1 MKAQERK
8 KIYFKIKIKT
18 KPSYFFRIKT
28 CSKKMLFSMDAPDI
42 PDFLCEFFGQ
52 IPDIAAGYLRNK
64 QLGLLKH
71 ES

>member
-1 MKAQERK
+1 MR
-8 KIYFKIKIKT
+8 
-18 KPSYFFRIKT
+18 
-28 CSKKMLFSMDAPDI
+28 FSMDAPDI

-71 ES
+71 ESWNLQQLGML